1 MKNRITNY
9 LQNKT
14 IPKNDMTKK
23 LIDLLHEELEKRG
36 VTVDEIISD
45 FNILT
50 IDALNQQI
58 INSIPL
64 LTQYGYQSVI
74 IEDAASIHSEIIK
87 EIIYA
92 EKNSESIH
100 KILFILNIEFPQLE
114 NYFLELLTNRDKWI
128 HYIFDYESSNE
139 FDRYIKQEEEKCLTH
154 LQKVFNLNDS
164 IHSKK
169 KESGFTDLNNY
180 LNIKYS
186 HILVDEF
193 QDTNNN
199 QLQLFKYLTHGWG
212 PENTFFCVGD
222 PMQSIYRFRQSD
234 VRIFLDT
241 IKNGIGNVK
250 LNHIILIK

>member
-1 MKNRITNY
+1 MSSSDIHNRIKCLELKSIIVQAPAGSGKTELLTQRFIKLLAQVNSPREILAVTFTNKAAAEMKNRITNY

-14 IPKNDMTKK
+14 IPINDTTKI
-23 LIDLLHEELEKRG
+23 LIDLLHEEIEKRG

-100 KILFILNIEFPQLE
+100 KILFILNI
-114 NYFLELLTNRDKWI
+114 TN
-128 HYIFDYESSNE
+128 
-139 FDRYIKQEEEKCLTH
+139 L
-154 LQKVFNLNDS
+154 
-164 IHSKK
+164 SK
-169 KESGFTDLNNY
+169 
-180 LNIKYS
+180 
-186 HILVDEF
+186 
-193 QDTNNN
+193 
-199 QLQLFKYLTHGWG
+199 
-212 PENTFFCVGD
+212 
-222 PMQSIYRFRQSD
+222 
-234 VRIFLDT
+234 
-241 IKNGIGNVK
+241 
-250 LNHIILIK
+250 